1 MIAVIGFLRGRVL
14 QSSPDHV
21 LLDVAGVGYSVHIP
35 VSTYSVIERARA
47 GEPVELFIRTHV
59 REDALDLYG
68 FATEAEKR
76 VFEALIGVSG
86 IGPRLAQVI
95 LSGMGWED
103 LLDALAAADV
113 VRLTRIPGVGKKT
126 SERMVVELRDIASR
140 LMQELRREPSR
151 VRRRAGRRPGVGAG
165 QPRLSPGRRREGGGE
180 RDAGNGRRRA
190 RSPSSCAPASRS
202 CRARSEAGSAA
213 PDSLSQ
219 CRRLGAH
226 A

>member
-1 MIAVIGFLRGRVL
+1 VIGFLRGKVL

-35 VSTYSVIERARA
+35 VSTYSAIEKARA
-47 GEPVELFIRTHV
+47 GEPIELFIRTHV

-76 VFEALIGVSG
+76 VFESLLAVSG

-103 LLDALAAADV
+103 LLDALAAGDV

-126 SERMVVELRDIASR
+126 SERMVVELRDAAAR
-140 LMQELRREPSR
+140 LARELQREPSR
-151 VRRRAGRRPGVGAG
+151 VAASPAEGLVAALVNLGYREADAEKAAAAAVQEVGAG
-165 QPRLSPGRRREGGGE
+165 AALADLLRTALKKLS
-180 RDAGNGRRRA
+180 RA
-190 RSPSSCAPASRS
+190 
-202 CRARSEAGSAA
+202 
-213 PDSLSQ
+213 
-219 CRRLGAH
+219 
-226 A
+226 

>member
-1 MIAVIGFLRGRVL
+1 MIGFLRGRVL
-14 QSSPDHV
+14 HSSPDHV

-35 VSTYSVIERARA
+35 VSTYSVIERART

-126 SERMVVELRDIASR
+126 SERMVVELRDAASR

-151 VRRRAGRRPGVGAG
+151 VR
-165 QPRLSPGRRREGGGE
+165 GGT
-180 RDAGNGRRRA
+180 RRRA
-190 RSPSSCAPASRS
+190 WSPRWSTSATARPTPRRRRRRRCRRWAPPRPSPTSCAPASRS
-202 CRARSEAGSAA
+202 CRGRREQLLLSSHAQCTIDSSAL
-213 PDSLSQ
+213 P
-219 CRRLGAH
+219 
-226 A
+226 

>member
-1 MIAVIGFLRGRVL
+1 MIGRL
-14 QSSPDHV
+14 EGQLFEKEPTRV

-35 VSTYSVIERARA
+35 VSTYSVIERART
-47 GEPVELFIRTHV
+47 GEVELFIRTHV

-126 SERMVVELRDIASR
+126 SERMVVELRDAASR
-140 LMQELRREPSR
+140 LMQELKREPSR
-151 VRRRAGRRPGVGAG
+151 VAAGPAEGLVSALVNLGYRQADAEKAAATAMQEVGT
-165 QPRLSPGRRREGGGE
+165 
-180 RDAGNGRRRA
+180 
-190 RSPSSCAPASRS
+190 
-202 CRARSEAGSAA
+202 AA
-213 PDSLSQ
+213 PFADLLRTSLKKLS
-219 CRRLGAH
+219 RA
-226 A
+226 

>member
-1 MIAVIGFLRGRVL
+1 VIGFLRGRVL
-14 QSSPDHV
+14 HSTPDHV

-35 VSTYSVIERARA
+35 VSTYSVIERARS

-103 LLDALAAADV
+103 LLDALAGADV

-126 SERMVVELRDIASR
+126 SERMVVELRDAAGR

-151 VRRRAGRRPGVGAG
+151 VAAGPAEGLVAALVNLGYRQPDAEKAAAAAVQEVGATAAFAELL
-165 QPRLSPGRRREGGGE
+165 RTSLKKLS
-180 RDAGNGRRRA
+180 RA
-190 RSPSSCAPASRS
+190 
-202 CRARSEAGSAA
+202 
-213 PDSLSQ
+213 
-219 CRRLGAH
+219 
-226 A
+226 

>member
-1 MIAVIGFLRGRVL
+1 VIGFLRGRVL
-14 QSSPDHV
+14 HSSPDHV

-35 VSTYSVIERARA
+35 VSTYSVIERART
-47 GEPVELFIRTHV
+47 GEVELFIRTHV

-126 SERMVVELRDIASR
+126 SERMVVELRDAASR
-140 LMQELRREPSR
+140 LMQELKREPSR
-151 VRRRAGRRPGVGAG
+151 VAAGPAEGLVSALVNLGYRQADAEKAAATAMQEVGT
-165 QPRLSPGRRREGGGE
+165 
-180 RDAGNGRRRA
+180 
-190 RSPSSCAPASRS
+190 
-202 CRARSEAGSAA
+202 AA
-213 PDSLSQ
+213 PFADLLRTSLKKLS
-219 CRRLGAH
+219 RA
-226 A
+226 